1 MHGAWP
7 YVKVLSTGLE
17 SIRTPVICRDFGNPQ
32 WPASMETA
40 KLTQGSCREVSI
52 MSVETR
58 HIRAEHDLDRSLI
71 RWIMK
76 RVGNPRIS
84 IRLWNG
90 DEFWVTEARPVA
102 CMEFCERRTVFE
114 LLRSPSVGFGECY
127 SSGLIEIHGDFLA
140 FANEITLAIAR
151 QKDGRYY
158 DQKIRSML
166 YAIRSNT
173 PARSW
178 RNVHHHYDLG
188 NEFYKLWLDER
199 MVYTCAY
206 FDKPA
211 ASLAQAQ
218 VAKLEHVCRKL
229 KLRPGQKV
237 IEAGCGWGSLA
248 LHMAEHYGVNVVAY
262 NNSSEQVAFA
272 REKAAAMG
280 LDNQVKFI
288 EDDYRNIDG
297 RCDAFVSVGMLEHVG
312 LANFRKLGE
321 LIKRSLKP
329 DGIGLIHSIGRSHPQ
344 RMDPWIV
351 KHIFPGGHIPSLGEM
366 MAVFEPQQFSILDV
380 ENLRPH
386 YARTCAMWLENFE
399 AAADDVAQEYGEAFA
414 RMWRLYLAGSSAAF
428 QSGTLQLYQVLFA
441 PRGSSNVPWTR
452 EYQYLREPGTH

>member
-1 MHGAWP
+1 
-7 YVKVLSTGLE
+7 
-17 SIRTPVICRDFGNPQ
+17 
-32 WPASMETA
+32 
-40 KLTQGSCREVSI
+40 

-58 HIRAEHDLDRSLI
+58 HVFNERRLDRGLVG
-71 RWIMK
+71 WLMK

-84 IRLWNG
+84 VRLWNG
-90 DEFWVTEARPVA
+90 EEFWVTDAHPVA
-102 CMEFCERRTVFE
+102 CMEFCERRAVFE
-114 LLRSPSVGFGECY
+114 LLQSPSVGFGECY
-127 SSGLIEIHGDFLA
+127 SAGLIKVHGDLRA
-140 FANEITLAIAR
+140 FANEVTAAITR
-151 QKDGRYY
+151 QSDGRYY
-158 DQKIRSML
+158 GPKIRSLL

-173 PARSW
+173 LSRSW

-218 VAKLEHVCRKL
+218 VAKLDHVCRKL

-237 IEAGCGWGSLA
+237 IEAGCGWGALA

-262 NNSSEQVAFA
+262 NNSSEQVAYA
-272 REKAAAMG
+272 REIAAARG
-280 LDNQVKFI
+280 LDNLVEFV

-312 LANFRKLGE
+312 LANFRRLGD
-321 LIKRSLKP
+321 LIQRSLKP
-329 DGIGLIHSIGRSHPQ
+329 EGIGLIHSIGRSYSQ
-344 RMDPWIV
+344 RTDPWIV

-366 MAVFEPQQFSILDV
+366 MAVFEPQKFSILDV

-399 AAADDVAQEYGEAFA
+399 TVADEVAEMYDEAFV
-414 RMWRLYLAGSSAAF
+414 RMWRLYLAGSSAGF
-428 QSGTLQLYQVLFA
+428 ESGTLQLYQVLFA
-441 PRGSSNVPWTR
+441 PRGSNNVPWTR
-452 EYQYLREPGTH
+452 DYQYPGEPGIH

>member
-1 MHGAWP
+1 
-7 YVKVLSTGLE
+7 
-17 SIRTPVICRDFGNPQ
+17 
-32 WPASMETA
+32 
-40 KLTQGSCREVSI
+40 

-58 HIRAEHDLDRSLI
+58 HILAEHAFDRSLV

-76 RVGNPRIS
+76 RVGDPSIS

-102 CMEFCERRTVFE
+102 CMEFCERRAVFE
-114 LLRSPSVGFGECY
+114 LLLSPSVGFGECF
-127 SSGLIEIHGDFLA
+127 SKGLIKVHGDLRA
-140 FANEITLAIAR
+140 FANEITSALTR
-151 QKDGRYY
+151 QRDGRYY
-158 DQKIRSML
+158 GPKIRSML

-173 PARSW
+173 LGRSW

-206 FDKPA
+206 FDRPD

-237 IEAGCGWGSLA
+237 IEAGCGWGALA
-248 LHMAEHYGVNVVAY
+248 LHMAEHYDVNVVAY
-262 NNSSEQVAFA
+262 NNSSEQVALA
-272 REKAAAMG
+272 REIAAAKG
-280 LDNQVKFI
+280 LDNLVKFV
-288 EDDYRNIDG
+288 EDDYRRIDE
-297 RCDAFVSVGMLEHVG
+297 RCDVFVSIGMLEHVG
-312 LANFRKLGE
+312 LTNFRTLGE

-329 DGIGLIHSIGRSHPQ
+329 EGIGLIHSIGRSHPE

-366 MAVFEPQQFSILDV
+366 MAVFEPQRFSILDV

-399 AAADDVAQEYGEAFA
+399 TVADEVAEMYGEAFA
-414 RMWRLYLAGSSAAF
+414 RMWRLYLAGSSAGF

-441 PRGSSNVPWTR
+441 PRGSNNVPWTR
-452 EYQYLREPGTH
+452 DYQYLGEPGTH